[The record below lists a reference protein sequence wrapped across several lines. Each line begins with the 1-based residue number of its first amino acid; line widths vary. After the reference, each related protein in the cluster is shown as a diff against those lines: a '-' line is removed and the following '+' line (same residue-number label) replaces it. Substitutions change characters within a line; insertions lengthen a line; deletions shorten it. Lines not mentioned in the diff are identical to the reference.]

1 MNTNNLITRADYMQN
16 SSELHH
22 TYFLQFATESTKLFI
37 LSSLKIEDIKK
48 AIENGDVY
56 LNKIKIPYNNMSS
69 SRGGWW
75 WDDAPINYDLI
86 SLAGESVSKSVR
98 TCIGK
103 AMARELAKL

>member
-1 MNTNNLITRADYMQN
+1 MNTNNLITRSEYMQN

-22 TYFLQFATESTKLFI
+22 AYFLQFATENTKLFI

-48 AIENGDVY
+48 AIENGDVH
-56 LNKIKIPYNNMSS
+56 LNKLKIPYNNMS
-69 SRGGWW
+69 RGGSWW
-75 WDDAPINYDLI
+75 WDGTPINYELI

-103 AMARELAKL
+103 AMARELAKQ